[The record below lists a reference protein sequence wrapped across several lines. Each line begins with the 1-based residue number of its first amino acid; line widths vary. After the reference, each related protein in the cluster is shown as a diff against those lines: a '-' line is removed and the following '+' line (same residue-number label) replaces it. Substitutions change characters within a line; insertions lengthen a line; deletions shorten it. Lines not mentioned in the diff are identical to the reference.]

1 MSAPPETLV
10 IFARAPRTGTVK
22 TRLAASIG
30 DVGALAIYRSLCE
43 GTIAMARSTGLSLTV
58 AFTPPDAIGEMRE
71 WLGDDLQY
79 EAQCEGDLG
88 ARLADTVARH
98 SHGGARCIAVI
109 GTDCPTI
116 TAATVHAALA
126 TLSDADVVFGPAS
139 DGGYYLVAM
148 RGAHVTVFHDV
159 PWSSPSTLAVT
170 LARASD
176 AGLRVAMLDVESD
189 IDTIDDWTRY
199 QASPR

>member
-10 IFARAPRTGTVK
+10 IFARAPRVGTVK

-43 GTIAMARSTGLSLTV
+43 RTIAMARSTGLPLAI
-58 AFTPPDAIGEMRE
+58 AFTPSDALDEMRE

-79 EAQCEGDLG
+79 EAQCDGDLG
-88 ARLADTVARH
+88 ARMAEAVAH
-98 SHGGARCIAVI
+98 FSSGGPNRIAVI

-116 TAATVHAALA
+116 TAATVRSALDALA
-126 TLSDADVVFGPAS
+126 DADAVFGPAS

-148 RGAHVTVFHDV
+148 RGAQVTLFHDV
-159 PWSSPSTLAVT
+159 PWSS
-170 LARASD
+170 ASV
-176 AGLRVAMLDVESD
+176 AGLRVSMLDVESD

-199 QASPR
+199 QAGPR